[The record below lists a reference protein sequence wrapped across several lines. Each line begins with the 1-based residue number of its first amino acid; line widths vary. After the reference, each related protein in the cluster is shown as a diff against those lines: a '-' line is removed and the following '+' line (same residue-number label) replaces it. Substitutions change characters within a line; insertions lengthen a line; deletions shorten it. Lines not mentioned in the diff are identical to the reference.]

1 MELEIQHASH
11 GSSSVGCDGDQ
22 SEKIARE
29 SVDVVTIVLGDND
42 TLGIVYIY
50 VNMCKEPR
58 GEVDIAAN
66 NLTTTLGTIPS
77 VDRVLVVEDVLI
89 LILSIFCLS

>member
-22 SEKIARE
+22 SAKIARE

-50 VNMCKEPR
+50 VNMCEEPR

-66 NLTTTLGTIPS
+66 NLTTTLGTIAS
-77 VDRVLVVEDVLI
+77 ADRVLVVEDVLVM
-89 LILSIFCLS
+89 ILSIFCLS